1 LSAALKICI
10 KHTSIAWVNEMNLH
24 CANRILDLTAAQVMG
39 VLNTTP
45 DSFSDGG
52 RYLDVAEAVKQA
64 DHMLK
69 DGAAII
75 DVGGE
80 STRPGAAPV
89 GLQQELD
96 RVIPVIEKISAN
108 LDVCISV
115 DTSSPEVM
123 RAARQAGAHML
134 NDVRALGR
142 EGAMK
147 AAAATGLPVCLMH
160 MQGEPS
166 TMQENPL
173 YSQVV
178 NDVYG
183 FLEGRIIA
191 CEAAG
196 IEKNRILID
205 PGFGFGKSLAHNYQ
219 ILNELAYFKE
229 LGVPVLAG
237 LSRKTMIG
245 GALSDGCGNPREV
258 NRRLQGS
265 VAGALIAVMNGAK
278 IVRVHDVRETSDAL
292 RIFKATQQ
300 NGLVA

>member
-1 LSAALKICI
+1 
-10 KHTSIAWVNEMNLH
+10 
-24 CANRILDLTAAQVMG
+24 
-39 VLNTTP
+39 
-45 DSFSDGG
+45 
-52 RYLDVAEAVKQA
+52 
-64 DHMLK
+64 
-69 DGAAII
+69 
-75 DVGGE
+75 
-80 STRPGAAPV
+80 
-89 GLQQELD
+89 
-96 RVIPVIEKISAN
+96 
-108 LDVCISV
+108 
-115 DTSSPEVM
+115 
-123 RAARQAGAHML
+123 ML

-147 AAAATGLPVCLMH
+147 AAAATGLPVGLMH

-183 FLEGRIIA
+183 FLGGRIAA

-219 ILNELAYFKE
+219 ILNELAHFKE

-237 LSRKTMIG
+237 LSRKSMIG
-245 GALSDGCGNPREV
+245 GALSDGSGNPREV
-258 NRRLQGS
+258 SGRLQGS
-265 VAGALIAVMNGAK
+265 VAGALIAVTNGAK

>member
-1 LSAALKICI
+1 
-10 KHTSIAWVNEMNLH
+10 MNLH

-52 RYLDVAEAVKQA
+52 RYLGVAEAVKQA

-96 RVIPVIEKISAN
+96 RVIPVIERISAN

-123 RAARQAGAHML
+123 RAAKQAGAHML

-183 FLEGRIIA
+183 FLGGRIAA

-219 ILNELAYFKE
+219 ILNELAHFKE

-237 LSRKTMIG
+237 LSRKSMIG
-245 GALSDGCGNPREV
+245 GALSDGSGNPREV
-258 NRRLQGS
+258 SGRLQGS
-265 VAGALIAVMNGAK
+265 VAGALIAVTNGAK

>member
-1 LSAALKICI
+1 
-10 KHTSIAWVNEMNLH
+10 MNLH

-52 RYLDVAEAVKQA
+52 RYLGVAKAVKQA

-123 RAARQAGAHML
+123 RAAKQAGAHML

-219 ILNELAYFKE
+219 ILNELAYFKG

-258 NRRLQGS
+258 NGRLQGS

>member
-1 LSAALKICI
+1 
-10 KHTSIAWVNEMNLH
+10 MNLH

-52 RYLDVAEAVKQA
+52 RYLGVAKAVKQA

-183 FLEGRIIA
+183 FLGGRIAA

-219 ILNELAYFKE
+219 ILNELAHFKE

-237 LSRKTMIG
+237 LSRKSMIG
-245 GALSDGCGNPREV
+245 GALSDGSGNPREV
-258 NRRLQGS
+258 SGRLQGS
-265 VAGALIAVMNGAK
+265 VAGALIAVTNGAK